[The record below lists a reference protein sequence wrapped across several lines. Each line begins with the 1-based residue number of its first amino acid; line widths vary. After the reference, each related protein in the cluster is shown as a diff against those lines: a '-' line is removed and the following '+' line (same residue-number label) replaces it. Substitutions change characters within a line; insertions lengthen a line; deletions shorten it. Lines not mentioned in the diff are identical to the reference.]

1 MDAVKDY
8 FEQQRAEE
16 QVEKE
21 LNVNRWV
28 IISIGYR
35 SRDYKTPDVLLYKYN
50 IPVYLKEKYSWVIR
64 WRAAKLQ
71 CQYPK
76 EDICTWYTN
85 YDKRTSLKLE
95 HDSLYTKVIRWKGLV
110 TRAKNIIKE
119 YEEERLKTLF
129 HDFQNDPIWLDAQTK
144 LKQRE
149 DRLAELQELLRIETE
164 KYHAK
169 KAI

>member
-35 SRDYKTPDVLLYKYN
+35 SRDYRTPDVLLYKYN

-64 WRAAKLQ
+64 WRAAKIQ
-71 CQYPK
+71 CQHPK
-76 EDICTWYTN
+76 EDICTWHTN

-119 YEEERLKTLF
+119 YEAERLKTLF
-129 HDFQNDPIWLDAQTK
+129 HDFENDPIWLDAQ
-144 LKQRE
+144 
-149 DRLAELQELLRIETE
+149 A
-164 KYHAK
+164 
-169 KAI
+169 

>member
-50 IPVYLKEKYSWVIR
+50 IPVYLKEKYNWVIR

-76 EDICTWYTN
+76 EDICTCI
-85 YDKRTSLKLE
+85 RTM
-95 HDSLYTKVIRWKGLV
+95 
-110 TRAKNIIKE
+110 TRE
-119 YEEERLKTLF
+119 PL
-129 HDFQNDPIWLDAQTK
+129 
-144 LKQRE
+144 
-149 DRLAELQELLRIETE
+149 
-164 KYHAK
+164 
-169 KAI
+169 